1 MDEKIKAA
9 LAALDPKNNDDWT
22 NAGLPSMERMK
33 ELTGLSDLTRSEVSA
48 VAPGFNQVTAGAAP
62 SDLENVGGGGDAGP
76 TSAPSDALPS
86 AVEASAGETETSV
99 LVDVEET
106 PRIPTADQI
115 ASFITD
121 PIVLLEAFV
130 IAASTDR
137 YRRNNA
143 MMNFVRSYQVE
154 QGAIRAMQA
163 RLDLRAADRE
173 KQNAEALKREADKR

>member
-9 LAALDPKNNDDWT
+9 LAALDPKKNDDWT
-22 NAGLPSMERMK
+22 NAGLPSMDRMK
-33 ELTGLSDLTRSEVSA
+33 ELTGLSDLTRAEVSA
-48 VAPGFNQVTAGAAP
+48 VAPGFHQANAGAAP
-62 SDLENVGGGGDAGP
+62 SELENVGSGP
-76 TSAPSDALPS
+76 TAPDGSAPSDDAPPQAAGTNDGELYGEGNLPDDPTVPTPDVIAA
-86 AVEASAGETETSV
+86 AVA
-99 LVDVEET
+99 
-106 PRIPTADQI
+106 
-115 ASFITD
+115 D

-154 QGAIRAMQA
+154 QGAIREMQK

-173 KQNAEALKREADKR
+173 VRNAEAIKREADKR